1 MLEDSA
7 STLGW
12 DTRNAKKLQ
21 SHVQFLLGSCFCG
34 WPALSEAIWPMRL
47 VMGQGDV
54 KAHLFLFLTWIIPP
68 IDFYAEERP
77 PARFR
82 RLSAFRE
89 ISPHRSRTCHRIP
102 PR

>member
-21 SHVQFLLGSCFCG
+21 SHIQFLLGLCFCG
-34 WPALSEAIWPMRL
+34 WPALSEAIWPVRL
-47 VMGQGDV
+47 DMGQGEV
-54 KAHLFLFLTWIIPP
+54 NACLYRFLAWRIPP

-82 RLSAFRE
+82 RLSTSRE
-89 ISPHRSRTCHRIP
+89 ISPHRSRPYNRIP